1 VQGAGQLLPVLV
13 ILILAYLLMVRL
25 PRKRARQVAQLQ
37 AALSVGDQV
46 MLTSGIFARVQAIV
60 DEKVDVE
67 IAPGVVVTVH
77 QGAIGQ
83 IVRDKTDEDVDNV
96 DIVDSLPTEPGT
108 TGSSVAD
115 DDREAATYD
124 GESAGPPD
132 GEPGRRGN

>member
-1 VQGAGQLLPVLV
+1 MQGAGQLLPLVV
-13 ILILAYLLMVRL
+13 ILILAYVLMVRL

-60 DEKVDVE
+60 DQKVDVE

-83 IVRDKTDEDVDNV
+83 IVRDQADHVDDIDGAEPLSADAGQAASERDSGASVHDVD
-96 DIVDSLPTEPGT
+96 G
-108 TGSSVAD
+108 AD
-115 DDREAATYD
+115 DA
-124 GESAGPPD
+124 D
-132 GEPGRRGN
+132 GEPGRRGV

>member
-1 VQGAGQLLPVLV
+1 VQGAEQLLPLVV
-13 ILILAYLLMVRL
+13 ILILAYVLMIRL
-25 PRKRARQVAQLQ
+25 PRKRARQVAQLH

-83 IVRDKTDEDVDNV
+83 IVRDQADDVDDIDGAEPLSADAGHAASERDSGATVYDV
-96 DIVDSLPTEPGT
+96 DD
-108 TGSSVAD
+108 AD
-115 DDREAATYD
+115 DAD
-124 GESAGPPD
+124 GES
-132 GEPGRRGN
+132 GRRGV

>member
-1 VQGAGQLLPVLV
+1 VQGAAQLLPVVV

-25 PRKRARQVAQLQ
+25 PRKRARQVAELQ

-83 IVRDKTDEDVDNV
+83 IVRDRTPDVDV
-96 DIVDSLPTEPGT
+96 DGAEPLSADGGHAPSEGDSGATVRDVDG
-108 TGSSVAD
+108 
-115 DDREAATYD
+115 
-124 GESAGPPD
+124 AGPAD
-132 GEPGRRGN
+132 GEPGRRGV

>member
-1 VQGAGQLLPVLV
+1 VQGAAQLLPVVV

-25 PRKRARQVAQLQ
+25 PRKRARQVAELQ

-60 DEKVDVE
+60 DEKIDVE

-83 IVRDKTDEDVDNV
+83 IVRDRPDDDDVDGAEPRSADAGHAPSESDAGAGATVYDV
-96 DIVDSLPTEPGT
+96 DG
-108 TGSSVAD
+108 
-115 DDREAATYD
+115 
-124 GESAGPPD
+124 AGPAD
-132 GEPGRRGN
+132 GEPGRRGA

>member
-1 VQGAGQLLPVLV
+1 VHGAAQLLPVVV

-25 PRKRARQVAQLQ
+25 PRKRAREVARLQ

-46 MLTSGIFARVQAIV
+46 LLTSGIFARVQAIV

-83 IVRDKTDEDVDNV
+83 IVRDRTVDDVEIEGGEPPSPDAGQAPSGHDSGATAYDVD
-96 DIVDSLPTEPGT
+96 G
-108 TGSSVAD
+108 
-115 DDREAATYD
+115 
-124 GESAGPPD
+124 AGPAD
-132 GEPGRRGN
+132 GEPGRRGA

>member
-1 VQGAGQLLPVLV
+1 VQGAGQLLPLVV
-13 ILILAYLLMVRL
+13 ILILAYVLMIRL
-25 PRKRARQVAQLQ
+25 PRKRARQVAQLH

-83 IVRDKTDEDVDNV
+83 IVRDQADDIDGAEPLSADAGHAVSERDSGATTYDVD
-96 DIVDSLPTEPGT
+96 G
-108 TGSSVAD
+108 AD
-115 DDREAATYD
+115 DA
-124 GESAGPPD
+124 D
-132 GEPGRRGN
+132 GEPGRRGV

>member
-1 VQGAGQLLPVLV
+1 LLPVLV

-83 IVRDKTDEDVDNV
+83 IVLDKTEEDVDS
-96 DIVDSLPTEPGT
+96 VDSLPTEPGT
-108 TGSSVAD
+108 TGPSVAD
-115 DDREAATYD
+115 DAREAATYD
-124 GESAGPPD
+124 GEGAAPPD
-132 GEPGRRGN
+132 GEPGRRGI

>member
-1 VQGAGQLLPVLV
+1 VQGAAQLLPVVV
-13 ILILAYLLMVRL
+13 ILILAYVLMVRL
-25 PRKRARQVAQLQ
+25 PRKRARQVAELQ

-83 IVRDKTDEDVDNV
+83 IVRDRT
-96 DIVDSLPTEPGT
+96 
-108 TGSSVAD
+108 AD
-115 DDREAATYD
+115 DDVDGVEPLSADAGQTPSESDSGATVYD
-124 GESAGPPD
+124 VDGAGPAD
-132 GEPGRRGN
+132 GEPGRRGV

>member
-1 VQGAGQLLPVLV
+1 VQGAAQLLPLVV
-13 ILILAYLLMVRL
+13 ILFLAYLLMVRL

-46 MLTSGIFARVQAIV
+46 MLTSGIFARVHGIV

-83 IVRDKTDEDVDNV
+83 IVRDRTTDEADVADVDGAEPLSADAGQAASEPDTGATVYDV
-96 DIVDSLPTEPGT
+96 DG
-108 TGSSVAD
+108 
-115 DDREAATYD
+115 
-124 GESAGPPD
+124 AGPAD
-132 GEPGRRGN
+132 GEPGRRGV

>member
-1 VQGAGQLLPVLV
+1 MQGAAQLLPVVV
-13 ILILAYLLMVRL
+13 ILVLAYLLMVRL
-25 PRKRARQVAQLQ
+25 PRKRARQVAELQ

-83 IVRDKTDEDVDNV
+83 IVRDRTTDDDLDVEGAEPLPADAGQAGSEHDSGATVYDVD
-96 DIVDSLPTEPGT
+96 G
-108 TGSSVAD
+108 
-115 DDREAATYD
+115 
-124 GESAGPPD
+124 AGPAD
-132 GEPGRRGN
+132 GEPGRRGV

>member
-1 VQGAGQLLPVLV
+1 VQGAAQLLPVVV

-25 PRKRARQVAQLQ
+25 PRKRARQVAELQ
-37 AALSVGDQV
+37 AALSVGDQI

-83 IVRDKTDEDVDNV
+83 IVRDRTTDDDDPDVDAAEPLSAETGPAGSEHDSGATVYDV
-96 DIVDSLPTEPGT
+96 DGAGP
-108 TGSSVAD
+108 AD
-115 DDREAATYD
+115 D
-124 GESAGPPD
+124 
-132 GEPGRRGN
+132 EPGRRGV

>member
-1 VQGAGQLLPVLV
+1 VQGAAQLLPVVV

-25 PRKRARQVAQLQ
+25 PRKRARQVAELQ

-46 MLTSGIFARVQAIV
+46 MLTSGMFARVQAIV

-83 IVRDKTDEDVDNV
+83 IVRDRTDDDGVDIDAVDPLSADAGPAPSGSDSGATRYDVD
-96 DIVDSLPTEPGT
+96 G
-108 TGSSVAD
+108 
-115 DDREAATYD
+115 
-124 GESAGPPD
+124 AGPAD
-132 GEPGRRGN
+132 GEPGRRGV

>member
-1 VQGAGQLLPVLV
+1 VQGAGQLLPLVV
-13 ILILAYLLMVRL
+13 ILILAYVLMVRL

-46 MLTSGIFARVQAIV
+46 MLTSGIFARVRAIV

-83 IVRDKTDEDVDNV
+83 IVRDQADDVDDV
-96 DIVDSLPTEPGT
+96 DGAEPPSADPGHAASERDSGATVYDVDG
-108 TGSSVAD
+108 AD
-115 DDREAATYD
+115 DA
-124 GESAGPPD
+124 D
-132 GEPGRRGN
+132 GEPGRRGV

>member
-1 VQGAGQLLPVLV
+1 VQGAAQLLPVVV

-25 PRKRARQVAQLQ
+25 PRKRARQVAELQ

-46 MLTSGIFARVQAIV
+46 MLTSGIFARVQAVV

-83 IVRDKTDEDVDNV
+83 IVRDRT
-96 DIVDSLPTEPGT
+96 
-108 TGSSVAD
+108 AD
-115 DDREAATYD
+115 DDADLDDAEPLSPDAGHAPSESNSGATVYD
-124 GESAGPPD
+124 VDGAGPAD
-132 GEPGRRGN
+132 GEPGRRGV

>member
-1 VQGAGQLLPVLV
+1 VQGAAQLLPVVV

-25 PRKRARQVAQLQ
+25 PRKRARQVAELQ

-46 MLTSGIFARVQAIV
+46 LLTSGIFARVQAIV

-83 IVRDKTDEDVDNV
+83 IVRDQADDVDDIDGAEPLSADAGHAASERDSGATVYDV
-96 DIVDSLPTEPGT
+96 DD
-108 TGSSVAD
+108 AD
-115 DDREAATYD
+115 DAD
-124 GESAGPPD
+124 GES
-132 GEPGRRGN
+132 GRRGV